1 MRCLMRTM
9 HKSFPGD
16 KFDKCHTD
24 RKIGAR
30 LFALIAFVIAGRHEA
45 FAHTSEQVFVLLLP
59 TQIYMM
65 SGVAAVA
72 LTVVVLAFLPA
83 DAIRSSFRNTGV
95 HTPRSGQLATVTS
108 LLSFLVLVLLIIVG
122 LAGPR
127 DPFSNG
133 LVLVVWTLW
142 WMVFLTLQGLFGD
155 LWRFINPWAGLG
167 QIVAGESGFLR
178 LPEPVGKWPAIF
190 GFFLFSAFM
199 LADIAP
205 DDPARLAFAVTAY
218 SLYTLLGMVLFGT
231 GTWLARG
238 ECFTVLLRSFAMLSA
253 VRAKDGRLQLGLP
266 GWQIVT
272 DRNPGVTTGIFALLI
287 LAVGSFDGLNETFWW
302 LAKLGINPLEFPG
315 RSAVIGANIAGLA
328 ASMILVPAL
337 FAAVIAIGEKLARST
352 VPFPLAFSRFALAV
366 LPITLGYHIAHY
378 LTSFLVNG
386 QYALAAATDPF
397 ANGSDYLGLGTFY
410 VTTGF
415 FNTLSSVHTIW
426 VTQASAVVIGHI
438 LAIYVSHA
446 VALDL
451 YKDHRKAMLS
461 QIPSALFMIAYTTF
475 GLWLLASP
483 RGA

>member
-1 MRCLMRTM
+1 M
-9 HKSFPGD
+9 HKSLRCG
-16 KFDKCHTD
+16 KLAKCH
-24 RKIGAR
+24 IGQR
-30 LFALIAFVIAGRHEA
+30 LRPILFACLTFLFIDCAAA
-45 FAHTSEQVFVLLLP
+45 LAHTSEQAFVLLLP

-83 DAIRSSFRNTGV
+83 DAIRRSFRNTGV
-95 HTPRSGQLATVTS
+95 AVPRSRKLAAVTS
-108 LLSFLVLVLLIIVG
+108 LLSFLVLVLLVFIG
-122 LAGPR
+122 LTGPR
-127 DPFSNG
+127 DPFSNA

-167 QIVAGESGFLR
+167 QIVAGETGFLR
-178 LPEPVGKWPAIF
+178 LPQPVGKWPAIL
-190 GFFLFSAFM
+190 GFFLFSSFM

-205 DDPARLAFAVTAY
+205 DDPARLAFAVAAY
-218 SLYTLLGMVLFGT
+218 SLYTLVGMMLFGT
-231 GTWLARG
+231 GTWLSRG

-253 VRAKDGRLQLGLP
+253 LRAKEGRLQLGLP

-302 LAKLGINPLEFPG
+302 LARLGINPLEFPG

-328 ASMILVPAL
+328 ASMVLVPAV
-337 FAAVIAIGEKLARST
+337 FAVVIAIGERMARST
-352 VPFPLAFSRFALAV
+352 VPFALAFSRFALAV

-378 LTSFLVNG
+378 LTAFLVNG
-386 QYALAAATDPF
+386 QYALAAASDPF
-397 ANGSDYLGLGTFY
+397 ADGSDYLGLGTFY

-483 RGA
+483 RGV